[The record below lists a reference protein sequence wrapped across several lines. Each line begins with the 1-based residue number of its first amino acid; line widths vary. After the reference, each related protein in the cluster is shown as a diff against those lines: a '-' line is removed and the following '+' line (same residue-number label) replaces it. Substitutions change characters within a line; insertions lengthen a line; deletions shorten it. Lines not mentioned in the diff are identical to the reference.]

1 MGEMEENDETDVE
14 STHEDD
20 DLDSMTIGSIP
31 LNVTLDVETAQQ
43 LTDMK
48 NRQIFSNPASREEV
62 QSTIPLDEEDA
73 RSPSA
78 VKQHVQ
84 KMWEKVRR
92 KSTNRSMKSTHS
104 VHSHHSH
111 SVHSKSGKSKSVKKE
126 RTLTYSSQD
135 RHHKSVSAW
144 SNSQETMLAM
154 DADPS
159 CEPYGDDLDDD
170 FTFGMGDEPYG
181 DTLDTDTSKMLT
193 ALKNSN
199 GLLAMAGISRTVDQD
214 PDDEDS
220 DGMAVTSNLL
230 DNELT

>member
-1 MGEMEENDETDVE
+1 MG
-14 STHEDD
+14 
-20 DLDSMTIGSIP
+20 
-31 LNVTLDVETAQQ
+31 
-43 LTDMK
+43 
-48 NRQIFSNPASREEV
+48 
-62 QSTIPLDEEDA
+62 
-73 RSPSA
+73 
-78 VKQHVQ
+78 
-84 KMWEKVRR
+84 KVRR
-92 KSTNRSMKSTHS
+92 KSTNRSMKSTYS

-111 SVHSKSGKSKSVKKE
+111 SAHSKSAKSKSVKKE

-170 FTFGMGDEPYG
+170 FTFGISDGA
-181 DTLDTDTSKMLT
+181 TLDADTSKMLT

-199 GLLAMAGISRTVDQD
+199 GLLALAGISRTVD
-214 PDDEDS
+214 PDSDEDS